1 MIKASAIIQDFHYYA
16 AVAGVFLNMLL
27 LYVISRFTKS
37 HFGAYKQLLTVFA
50 AYDVFLT
57 ILHATVPPRVLIV
70 GTTFG
75 VVCTYENRI
84 VTGIFCS
91 CFTVPF
97 ALMIIHFLYRY
108 WSVLLDSH
116 VVAGIIL
123 NIILLYAIRRFTKKA
138 LGSYKQLLTI
148 FAIFDMYLCT
158 LHAVVKP
165 RVTSFYASCFTV
177 PFALMNI
184 HFLYRFWSIRR
195 PDLLHLF
202 SNNKFIAFLCIFP
215 IGEFIIWYLLCYY
228 VITGEGDEIGKERVT
243 EEYNRRFGRILTGGW
258 LMMDFWEND
267 EFNPRLFFAMCSFD
281 TIMIVSFS
289 IASTLGGFTFYY
301 IRRADT
307 ISTQALNMQFKLFI
321 AVCAQTFVPLVF
333 VYIPYF
339 CVITFPFFH
348 LPIAFL
354 DTGCMLLTSC
364 FPAWD
369 AVIMIL
375 LMKDYR
381 EGLFGMFKKKPPPAA
396 TTVWK
401 TNTSMIPSGAYP
413 STIASSVMERSF
425 ALPSVASPSLQHDPG
440 EQPRGILR
448 TTNNTS
454 TNIDASS
461 IAPSPMTDQ
470 SFALPSYEIEDRL
483 NVRGPKL
490 PWGPVTV
497 KRGKTWKDGHAAIFV
512 SGGDMKEMEMEKE
525 KYETGEL
532 KPPRSNTKRK
542 PLFDIVPPCQD
553 LPLDDDDDEEMD
565 EDEPMAKRPVRG
577 AVLRAVK
584 MEREDSLPPAP
595 LPAKKAARDRANS
608 LPPIKKA
615 ISSSISSNHP
625 PTVSTTR
632 TAPKATVPV
641 PAAAS
646 SFSAQSNRLED
657 KVRDIYNDTVG
668 IRHESKSLVQC
679 TKQTAAKTDGLST
692 AVDKLRDQLP
702 PPPIAPQYG
711 MYEGLTEQAVA
722 ALDCR
727 EDSILVF
734 AGKLDRALFKRTSRP
749 HQERDQVRLQWL
761 IEVVLHRRRCSV
773 GDQIKYWK
781 SAILQRIN
789 LNASREDPTST
800 SGAPY
805 TPPVLLSSSRVINHS
820 TSRSFHPQPTSSQ
833 FSATPSHSTSSHF
846 RATPSN
852 SHGHFMANSS
862 HNQPRIPM
870 RQQGVTFRNRY
881 DPDFDPDNFVG
892 SRPNQLEIGF
902 HLVVRL

>member
-1 MIKASAIIQDFHYYA
+1 
-16 AVAGVFLNMLL
+16 
-27 LYVISRFTKS
+27 
-37 HFGAYKQLLTVFA
+37 
-50 AYDVFLT
+50 
-57 ILHATVPPRVLIV
+57 
-70 GTTFG
+70 
-75 VVCTYENRI
+75 
-84 VTGIFCS
+84 
-91 CFTVPF
+91 
-97 ALMIIHFLYRY
+97 
-108 WSVLLDSH
+108 
-116 VVAGIIL
+116 
-123 NIILLYAIRRFTKKA
+123 
-138 LGSYKQLLTI
+138 
-148 FAIFDMYLCT
+148 
-158 LHAVVKP
+158 
-165 RVTSFYASCFTV
+165 
-177 PFALMNI
+177 MNI

-470 SFALPSYEIEDRL
+470 SFALPSSAE
-483 NVRGPKL
+483 
-490 PWGPVTV
+490 
-497 KRGKTWKDGHAAIFV
+497 
-512 SGGDMKEMEMEKE
+512 
-525 KYETGEL
+525 
-532 KPPRSNTKRK
+532 
-542 PLFDIVPPCQD
+542 
-553 LPLDDDDDEEMD
+553 
-565 EDEPMAKRPVRG
+565 
-577 AVLRAVK
+577 
-584 MEREDSLPPAP
+584 
-595 LPAKKAARDRANS
+595 AKKARLQARAEARAAGKKEEVTKRPNMVRFGIQNVTRAIETREAQLVLIAHDVDPLEVVIF
-608 LPPIKKA
+608 LPALCRKFRIPYAVVKGKA
-615 ISSSISSNHP
+615 ALG
-625 PTVSTTR
+625 TVVR
-632 TAPKATVPV
+632 RKVTVPEW
-641 PAAAS
+641 S
-646 SFSAQSNRLED
+646 D
-657 KVRDIYNDTVG
+657 
-668 IRHESKSLVQC
+668 LV
-679 TKQTAAKTDGLST
+679 
-692 AVDKLRDQLP
+692 KL
-702 PPPIAPQYG
+702 
-711 MYEGLTEQAVA
+711 
-722 ALDCR
+722 
-727 EDSILVF
+727 
-734 AGKLDRALFKRTSRP
+734 
-749 HQERDQVRLQWL
+749 
-761 IEVVLHRRRCSV
+761 
-773 GDQIKYWK
+773 
-781 SAILQRIN
+781 
-789 LNASREDPTST
+789 
-800 SGAPY
+800 
-805 TPPVLLSSSRVINHS
+805 
-820 TSRSFHPQPTSSQ
+820 
-833 FSATPSHSTSSHF
+833 
-846 RATPSN
+846 
-852 SHGHFMANSS
+852 
-862 HNQPRIPM
+862 
-870 RQQGVTFRNRY
+870 GVTK
-881 DPDFDPDNFVG
+881 DIGDFPRRIMASGVAP
-892 SRPNQLEIGF
+892 SQLIPP
-902 HLVVRL
+902 HIIN

>member
-1 MIKASAIIQDFHYYA
+1 MTLLSAEAKKARLQARAEARAAGKKEEVTKRPNMVRFGIQNVTRAIETREA
-16 AVAGVFLNMLL
+16 
-27 LYVISRFTKS
+27 
-37 HFGAYKQLLTVFA
+37 QL
-50 AYDVFLT
+50 
-57 ILHATVPPRVLIV
+57 VLIAHDV
-70 GTTFG
+70 DPLE
-75 VVCTYENRI
+75 VVIFLPALCRKFRI
-84 VTGIFCS
+84 
-91 CFTVPF
+91 P
-97 ALMIIHFLYRY
+97 Y
-108 WSVLLDSH
+108 
-116 VVAGIIL
+116 
-123 NIILLYAIRRFTKKA
+123 
-138 LGSYKQLLTI
+138 
-148 FAIFDMYLCT
+148 
-158 LHAVVKP
+158 AVVKGKAALGTVV
-165 RVTSFYASCFTV
+165 RRKVTV
-177 PFALMNI
+177 PE
-184 HFLYRFWSIRR
+184 WS
-195 PDLLHLF
+195 DLVKLGVT
-202 SNNKFIAFLCIFP
+202 KD
-215 IGEFIIWYLLCYY
+215 IGDCEF
-228 VITGEGDEIGKERVT
+228 
-243 EEYNRRFGRILTGGW
+243 
-258 LMMDFWEND
+258 M
-267 EFNPRLFFAMCSFD
+267 
-281 TIMIVSFS
+281 
-289 IASTLGGFTFYY
+289 FYCL
-301 IRRADT
+301 IKNG
-307 ISTQALNMQFKLFI
+307 S
-321 AVCAQTFVPLVF
+321 
-333 VYIPYF
+333 
-339 CVITFPFFH
+339 
-348 LPIAFL
+348 
-354 DTGCMLLTSC
+354 
-364 FPAWD
+364 
-369 AVIMIL
+369 
-375 LMKDYR
+375 
-381 EGLFGMFKKKPPPAA
+381 E
-396 TTVWK
+396 
-401 TNTSMIPSGAYP
+401 
-413 STIASSVMERSF
+413 
-425 ALPSVASPSLQHDPG
+425 
-440 EQPRGILR
+440 
-448 TTNNTS
+448 
-454 TNIDASS
+454 
-461 IAPSPMTDQ
+461 
-470 SFALPSYEIEDRL
+470 YEIEDRL

-525 KYETGEL
+525 KYEKGESSSL
-532 KPPRSNTKRK
+532 PEATQRENLWSVT
-542 PLFDIVPPCQD
+542 FDIVPPCQD

-565 EDEPMAKRPVRG
+565 EDEPMAKRPVRR

-615 ISSSISSNHP
+615 ISSSISNHP
-625 PTVSTTR
+625 PTVSTTL

-641 PAAAS
+641 PAAAP
-646 SFSAQSNRLED
+646 SFSAQSNRLEN
-657 KVRDIYNDTVG
+657 KVREIYNDTVG

-749 HQERDQVRLQWL
+749 HQERDQVQLQWL
-761 IEVVLHRRRCSV
+761 IEVVLHRRRSSV

-852 SHGHFMANSS
+852 SHGHFMANSP

-892 SRPNQLEIGF
+892 SRPNQLEM
-902 HLVVRL
+902 

>member
-1 MIKASAIIQDFHYYA
+1 
-16 AVAGVFLNMLL
+16 
-27 LYVISRFTKS
+27 
-37 HFGAYKQLLTVFA
+37 
-50 AYDVFLT
+50 
-57 ILHATVPPRVLIV
+57 
-70 GTTFG
+70 
-75 VVCTYENRI
+75 
-84 VTGIFCS
+84 
-91 CFTVPF
+91 
-97 ALMIIHFLYRY
+97 
-108 WSVLLDSH
+108 
-116 VVAGIIL
+116 
-123 NIILLYAIRRFTKKA
+123 
-138 LGSYKQLLTI
+138 
-148 FAIFDMYLCT
+148 
-158 LHAVVKP
+158 
-165 RVTSFYASCFTV
+165 
-177 PFALMNI
+177 
-184 HFLYRFWSIRR
+184 
-195 PDLLHLF
+195 
-202 SNNKFIAFLCIFP
+202 
-215 IGEFIIWYLLCYY
+215 
-228 VITGEGDEIGKERVT
+228 
-243 EEYNRRFGRILTGGW
+243 
-258 LMMDFWEND
+258 
-267 EFNPRLFFAMCSFD
+267 
-281 TIMIVSFS
+281 
-289 IASTLGGFTFYY
+289 
-301 IRRADT
+301 
-307 ISTQALNMQFKLFI
+307 
-321 AVCAQTFVPLVF
+321 
-333 VYIPYF
+333 
-339 CVITFPFFH
+339 
-348 LPIAFL
+348 
-354 DTGCMLLTSC
+354 
-364 FPAWD
+364 
-369 AVIMIL
+369 
-375 LMKDYR
+375 
-381 EGLFGMFKKKPPPAA
+381 
-396 TTVWK
+396 
-401 TNTSMIPSGAYP
+401 
-413 STIASSVMERSF
+413 
-425 ALPSVASPSLQHDPG
+425 
-440 EQPRGILR
+440 
-448 TTNNTS
+448 
-454 TNIDASS
+454 
-461 IAPSPMTDQ
+461 
-470 SFALPSYEIEDRL
+470 
-483 NVRGPKL
+483 
-490 PWGPVTV
+490 
-497 KRGKTWKDGHAAIFV
+497 
-512 SGGDMKEMEMEKE
+512 MKEMEMEKE

-565 EDEPMAKRPVRG
+565 EDEPMAKRPVRR

-615 ISSSISSNHP
+615 ISSSISNHP
-625 PTVSTTR
+625 PTVSTTL

-641 PAAAS
+641 PAAAP
-646 SFSAQSNRLED
+646 SFSAQSSVTLDMIYAMLCEVKADVSSLVYRQDRLEN
-657 KVRDIYNDTVG
+657 KVREIYNDTVG

-749 HQERDQVRLQWL
+749 HQERDQVQLQWL
-761 IEVVLHRRRCSV
+761 IEVVLHRRRSSV

-892 SRPNQLEIGF
+892 SRPNQLEM
-902 HLVVRL
+902 

>member
-1 MIKASAIIQDFHYYA
+1 MFYCLIK
-16 AVAGVFLNMLL
+16 N
-27 LYVISRFTKS
+27 
-37 HFGAYKQLLTVFA
+37 
-50 AYDVFLT
+50 
-57 ILHATVPPRVLIV
+57 
-70 GTTFG
+70 
-75 VVCTYENRI
+75 
-84 VTGIFCS
+84 
-91 CFTVPF
+91 
-97 ALMIIHFLYRY
+97 
-108 WSVLLDSH
+108 
-116 VVAGIIL
+116 
-123 NIILLYAIRRFTKKA
+123 
-138 LGSYKQLLTI
+138 GS
-148 FAIFDMYLCT
+148 
-158 LHAVVKP
+158 
-165 RVTSFYASCFTV
+165 
-177 PFALMNI
+177 
-184 HFLYRFWSIRR
+184 
-195 PDLLHLF
+195 
-202 SNNKFIAFLCIFP
+202 
-215 IGEFIIWYLLCYY
+215 E
-228 VITGEGDEIGKERVT
+228 
-243 EEYNRRFGRILTGGW
+243 
-258 LMMDFWEND
+258 
-267 EFNPRLFFAMCSFD
+267 
-281 TIMIVSFS
+281 
-289 IASTLGGFTFYY
+289 
-301 IRRADT
+301 
-307 ISTQALNMQFKLFI
+307 
-321 AVCAQTFVPLVF
+321 
-333 VYIPYF
+333 
-339 CVITFPFFH
+339 
-348 LPIAFL
+348 
-354 DTGCMLLTSC
+354 
-364 FPAWD
+364 
-369 AVIMIL
+369 
-375 LMKDYR
+375 
-381 EGLFGMFKKKPPPAA
+381 
-396 TTVWK
+396 
-401 TNTSMIPSGAYP
+401 
-413 STIASSVMERSF
+413 
-425 ALPSVASPSLQHDPG
+425 
-440 EQPRGILR
+440 
-448 TTNNTS
+448 
-454 TNIDASS
+454 
-461 IAPSPMTDQ
+461 
-470 SFALPSYEIEDRL
+470 YEIEDRL

-892 SRPNQLEIGF
+892 SRPNQLEIPSLQHNTGVQLRCILRTTNNTSTITLTPTTDQSF
-902 HLVVRL
+902 AMPPGPEIGKALLSAETGRRFGKVYSEGWLMMDHWSEDISHFRLSFALLCFDVIMIGSFSVASTLGGLTFYYIRKADTITMQANSMQLKLFIAVCAQTFVPLIFVYIPYFCVLNAPLFRVPVYFMDDACMLLTSCFPAWDAVIMIVLMKDYRALLIVSALSQQIMLLCQVAMFTYDLYIENLMPATEMDEYWFCMVHECCYFITAFAAIMIVIERITTTTTQVFVVHSAVPKTDETTKEL